1 MEKETW
7 IVVGLGNPG
16 LNYAHTRHNVGFE
29 VTDILSRRWNAPLT
43 KKGAKVYWLK
53 PWWMGGGWCFASHR
67 PI

>member
-29 VTDILSRRWNAPLT
+29 VTDILSRRWNAAADE
-43 KKGAKVYWLK
+43 KKVQRFIG
-53 PWWMGGGWCFASHR
+53 
-67 PI
+67 